1 MATHENPRR
10 HLILLIALLLIIVL
24 SPFIVT
30 LRHGVTVLNIVGA
43 AVLLSATYAVSE
55 RKNFLAIAIILS
67 AISIITTWLL
77 AAFPAYWLVVVSH
90 GSLVVLIGFFS
101 FTILGYVVR
110 SGKITSDRIYG
121 AICVY
126 LLFGY
131 AWTFAYALLDELQPG
146 SFAASNEI
154 GSMDYVGRVMQLRY
168 FSFMTLT
175 TVGYGDIVPRSPA
188 ARTMA
193 MLEAVM
199 GQFYLVALIGRLVG
213 LHIVHTTS
221 SRALEE

>member
-77 AAFPAYWLVVVSH
+77 VAFPAYWLVVVSH
-90 GSLVVLIGFFS
+90 GSLVALIAFFS
-101 FTILGYVVR
+101 FTNFGLCRAQRQNYIGQNLRCFLCVPAVR
-110 SGKITSDRIYG
+110 LSMGVCLRTSGRI
-121 AICVY
+121 
-126 LLFGY
+126 
-131 AWTFAYALLDELQPG
+131 
-146 SFAASNEI
+146 AA
-154 GSMDYVGRVMQLRY
+154 G
-168 FSFMTLT
+168 
-175 TVGYGDIVPRSPA
+175 IVCR
-188 ARTMA
+188 
-193 MLEAVM
+193 
-199 GQFYLVALIGRLVG
+199 FK
-213 LHIVHTTS
+213 
-221 SRALEE
+221 